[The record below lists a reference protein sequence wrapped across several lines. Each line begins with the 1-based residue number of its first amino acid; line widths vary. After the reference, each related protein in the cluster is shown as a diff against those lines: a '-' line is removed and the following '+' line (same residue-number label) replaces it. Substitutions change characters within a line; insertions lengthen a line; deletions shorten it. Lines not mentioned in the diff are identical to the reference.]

1 MISNIALLSAVLAF
15 SVGDT
20 KQVVLCDA
28 EKAEILHLFPVDYP
42 ASCMHWMEVH
52 DDSRCEFISVE
63 KIQFLSLLTAWF
75 NLFYFFL

>member
-1 MISNIALLSAVLAF
+1 MPATFWSINKLPLSCYMISYIALLSAVLAF

-52 DDSRCEFISVE
+52 DDSRCEFF
-63 KIQFLSLLTAWF
+63 Q
-75 NLFYFFL
+75 

>member
-1 MISNIALLSAVLAF
+1 MISNIGLLSTVLAF

-42 ASCMHWMEVH
+42 VSCMHWMEMQ
-52 DDSRCEFISVE
+52 DDSRCD
-63 KIQFLSLLTAWF
+63 FLHRADPFSL
-75 NLFYFFL
+75 Y